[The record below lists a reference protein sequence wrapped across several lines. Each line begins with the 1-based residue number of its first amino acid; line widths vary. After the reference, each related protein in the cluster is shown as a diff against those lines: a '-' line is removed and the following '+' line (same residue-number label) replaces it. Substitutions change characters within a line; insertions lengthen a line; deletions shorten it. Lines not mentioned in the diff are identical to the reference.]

1 MENFLNFEEFHKVY
15 QTVTAPIFEKY
26 ETFRKREALKV
37 ILFLSTALILPLA
50 SFITLLYIDYDYRI
64 WLIYLLIISL
74 ALGIYLIIRADRKI
88 KNFSL
93 ALKKEGL
100 PKLLNTAGIKWTN
113 GKDIIS
119 RSDLILSGLFG
130 EFEPRKTDDEFQGVY
145 KGIPFKICETDL
157 YYPFRDDLPIRIFK
171 GVVIQLKSDKEI
183 GEPTMAVTKGD
194 ITKISFK
201 LLVMIFCI
209 ALPIFIYIVVILAT
223 ENIYLL
229 AILVIFLILSIFLS
243 FYDRKN
249 IKNMEEVK
257 LEDPVFAKKFRAYSL
272 NQIEA
277 RYWLTPGFLERFQHI
292 NLAFK
297 ASKAKCAFYSNKVMF
312 ALSSKQ
318 NLFEIGSL
326 FKPLGNPQTADT
338 FYQELASI
346 FNMIDHMELR
356 EKIHRY

>member
-130 EFEPRKTDDEFQGVY
+130 EFDQRKTDDEFQGVY

-194 ITKISFK
+194 ITKINFK
-201 LLVMIFCI
+201 L
-209 ALPIFIYIVVILAT
+209 FIMFFSCLSLSIYYIVLFWSSKEICFLIIA
-223 ENIYLL
+223 
-229 AILVIFLILSIFLS
+229 VIFLILSIWLS

-257 LEDPVFAKKFRAYSL
+257 LEDPVFAKKFKAYSRP
-272 NQIEA
+272 A
-277 RYWLTPGFLERFQHI
+277 RRRSPGFMPFLRR
-292 NLAFK
+292 K
-297 ASKAKCAFYSNKVMF
+297 RRVCA
-312 ALSSKQ
+312 
-318 NLFEIGSL
+318 
-326 FKPLGNPQTADT
+326 D
-338 FYQELASI
+338 
-346 FNMIDHMELR
+346 
-356 EKIHRY
+356 